1 MWQAWGLALIS
12 GYIGNLFLAAL
23 TMYISAKSKSTVI
36 AVTTPFVILFVPS
49 FLQGMADWL
58 DVVVNMM
65 PVCLLEFYQNM
76 GTFNLITIFDK
87 VYRVLDICV
96 PLYLLLTVILIP
108 ILYWEYK
115 RKQIL

>member
-1 MWQAWGLALIS
+1 MWQAWLLTLVC
-12 GYIGNLFLAAL
+12 GYIGNLFLATL
-23 TMYISAKSKSTVI
+23 TMYISIKFKSTVI
-36 AVTTPFVILFVPS
+36 AVTTPFIIMFIPS

-65 PVCLLEFYQNM
+65 PVSLLEFYQNL

-87 VYRVLDICV
+87 VYRVMDLCI
-96 PLYLLLTVILIP
+96 PLYLLLSIVLIP
-108 ILYWEYK
+108 VMHWEYK